1 MTGRVVI
8 VTGADRGVGYET
20 ARYLA
25 AEGGYD
31 VVLACRDTEKGQSAV
46 QRIKKDNPSA
56 LVTFMQV
63 PCVINKN
70 LLIETVSVLSHGVSH
85 DIVRC

>member
-31 VVLACRDTEKGQSAV
+31 VVLACREQEKGQSAV
-46 QRIKKDNPSA
+46 QRIRRDNPSA

-63 PCVINKN
+63 AIYEQLIY
-70 LLIETVSVLSHGVSH
+70 LLRLPTFLVLKRLLVF
-85 DIVRC
+85 C

>member
-1 MTGRVVI
+1 MV

-31 VVLACRDTEKGQSAV
+31 VVLACRDQDKGQLAV
-46 QRIKKDNPSA
+46 QKIKRDNPSA
-56 LVTFMQV
+56 LATFMQV
-63 PCVINKN
+63 GK
-70 LLIETVSVLSHGVSH
+70 LSC
-85 DIVRC
+85 DNNYIACIYA

>member
-8 VTGADRGVGYET
+8 VTGSDRGIGYET

-31 VVLACRDTEKGQSAV
+31 VVLACRDQDKGLSAV
-46 QRIKKDNPSA
+46 QKIKRENPSA
-56 LVTFMQV
+56 LVGFMQV
-63 PCVINKN
+63 SLINM
-70 LLIETVSVLSHGVSH
+70 LQLPVY
-85 DIVRC
+85 